1 MFEKTL
7 TLFLINMNTTFLKKL
22 FAISILLFSIQI
34 NAQVSTETNKEPST
48 QDVFRINLI
57 NPGVEYEM
65 SVGKNSTFSI
75 GTGLQVFAGSNS
87 VDGSWYKIY
96 PFIDTQYKY
105 FYNFNRRVLK
115 GKTTEN
121 NSGDFVSMRLL
132 SFSNP
137 IIGTGVD
144 INQAFD
150 RFMFFLGPTW
160 GIQRKYGKS
169 FHLLF
174 DVGPSLY
181 FDNKGKTGISYFTLQ
196 LNVGF
201 DL

>member
-22 FAISILLFSIQI
+22 FAISILLFSIQV
-34 NAQVSTETNKEPST
+34 NAQVSTETDKKPST

-65 SVGKNSTFSI
+65 SVGKKSTISI
-75 GTGLQVFAGSNS
+75 GTGLQLLGGWNS
-87 VDGSWYKIY
+87 SDGSWYKIY

-105 FYNFNRRVLK
+105 FYNFNKRVLK

-121 NSGDFVSMRLL
+121 NSGNFVSMRLL

-137 IIGTGVD
+137 IMGTDVEID
-144 INQAFD
+144 QALD
-150 RFMFFLGPTW
+150 RFMFLLGPTW
-160 GIQRKYGKS
+160 GIQRKYGKN

-174 DVGPSLY
+174 DVGPSFY
-181 FDNKGKTGISYFTLQ
+181 FDNKGEVGVSYFTLQ
-196 LNVGF
+196 LNIGF